1 MAQVISTGAN
11 QSGITAQHPD
21 YIKYAPL
28 WKEIRAVLE
37 GKQAVIE
44 LKLPTPI
51 YSDTIRGTDH
61 LDTVKINQ
69 RLYIYLKRGQLLNA
83 TARTHDSQTG
93 YVWSNEPEDTIPPSM
108 DYVREYL
115 RENVQKI
122 LMDVTSVGRY
132 GVLLDSNDTE
142 SRTAA
147 EVEQGVGVP
156 EWILFKTEQ
165 IIYWRD
171 DEVRLSETYEKRI
184 NELDYENVEQV
195 RRLVLI
201 DGVYHN
207 QVWREGELFDDITPT
222 INGSVMDYIPFQYFG
237 SDDNSEAATKPPL
250 YDLSSLNIG
259 HFMLDCDNRDNL
271 HYHGQGLTNVFVD
284 DGDEFALRN
293 PNGLNVGAKGMNQFG
308 KEDRVEILQLDA
320 TGAIA
325 SEMTRDQERMIMVG
339 AQLVQNTNS
348 NQTLGAKKMEAGA
361 SISTLKRET
370 MNVSEGVTQLLQWQA
385 EMTGVSNPEAIT
397 YTLNTSFI
405 TDDMTPELLMA
416 HLQLVQMGTLPQS
429 TLNESARKANLTS
442 LDDEELKQQLGEQ
455 SFNVGG
461 TSQEEAARLA
471 AQEAE

>member
-1 MAQVISTGAN
+1 MAAMTGNSN

-51 YSDTIRGTDH
+51 YSDTIRGTDI
-61 LDTVKINQ
+61 LDKVKINQ
-69 RLYIYLKRGQLLNA
+69 RLFIYLKRGQLLNA

-122 LMDVTSVGRY
+122 LADVTSLGRY

-156 EWILFKTEQ
+156 EWILFKPEQ

-171 DEVRLSETYEKRI
+171 DEVRLAETYEKRI

-207 QVWREGELFDDITPT
+207 QVWREGELHEDITPT
-222 INGSVMDYIPFQYFG
+222 INGSMMDYIPFQYFG
-237 SDDNSEAATKPPL
+237 SDDNSQDATKPPL

-271 HYHGQGLTNVFVD
+271 HYHGQGLTNVFVE
-284 DGDEFALRN
+284 DGEEFAAAN
-293 PNGLNVGAKGMNQFG
+293 VNGLNVGAKGMNQFG
-308 KEDRVEILQLDA
+308 KDDRVEILQLDA

-385 EMTGVSNPEAIT
+385 EMTGVSNPDAIT

-405 TDDMTPELLMA
+405 TDDMTPEKLTA
-416 HLQLVQMGTLPQS
+416 HMSAVQMGMLPKS
-429 TLNESARKANLTS
+429 TFNESARQAGLTK
-442 LDDEELKQQLGEQ
+442 LDDEEIEQQLGEQ
-455 SFNVGG
+455 SFSVGG

-471 AQEAE
+471 AEEAEL